1 MSDYQFDTKCIQ
13 SGYHPGNAEPRT
25 LPIYQSTTYKYDNAD
40 TLGQLFDLKAEGH
53 MYSRISNPTLAA
65 VEEKLADL
73 EGGVGAMLVSSGQ
86 SANLLAVF
94 NICSAGQNLVAM
106 NNVYGGTINLLS
118 VTMARMGIEVRYA
131 NDRMT
136 DEQVEA
142 LFDENTRLF
151 FGETINNPALTVF
164 DISRYAA
171 IAHRH
176 GVPLVVDNTFATPLL
191 CRPFEF
197 GADIVTHSTSK
208 YMDGHANVLG
218 GVVIDSG
225 KFDWE
230 ASGKFPELTTPD
242 ESYHG
247 VVYTKQF
254 GRAAYVTKARVQLL
268 RDFGCTMAP
277 ISAYL
282 LNLGLESMPL
292 RVRKHS
298 ENALQVA
305 RFLENQPQVLWVNY
319 PKLESSPS
327 YALAEKYLPLGASG
341 VVSFGVKGGREA
353 AMKLMNSLRL
363 AQIVVHVADAR
374 TCVLHP
380 ASTTHRQLTDQQL
393 KDCGIGPEF
402 IRFSVGIEDVSDII
416 ADLQQAL
423 AQLDE

>member
-142 LFDENTRLF
+142 LFDENTRLL

-277 ISAYL
+277 IAAYL

-305 RFLENQPQVLWVNY
+305 RFLETQPQVLWVNY

-327 YALAEKYLPLGASG
+327 HVLAEKYLPLGASG

>member
-1 MSDYQFDTKCIQ
+1 MSSYEFDTKCIQ
-13 SGYHPGNAEPRT
+13 SGYHPGNGEPRT

-94 NICSAGQNLVAM
+94 NICSAGQNLIAM
-106 NNVYGGTINLLS
+106 NNIYGGTINLLS
-118 VTMARMGIEVRYA
+118 VTLARMGIEVRYIH
-131 NDRMT
+131 DRMT
-136 DEQVEA
+136 DDEVDA
-142 LFDENTRLF
+142 LFDDKTRLV
-151 FGETINNPALTVF
+151 FGETITNPALTVL
-164 DISRYAA
+164 DISRYAS

-225 KFDWE
+225 NFNWE

-277 ISAYL
+277 VAAYL

-292 RVRKHS
+292 RVRRHS
-298 ENALQVA
+298 ENALAVA
-305 RFLENQPQVLWVNY
+305 EFLEKQPQVLWVNY
-319 PKLESSPS
+319 PRLKSSP
-327 YALAEKYLPLGASG
+327 YYHLAEKYLPLGASG

-393 KDCGIGPEF
+393 KDSGIGPEF
-402 IRFSVGIEDVSDII
+402 IRFSVGIEDVRDIL
-416 ADLQQAL
+416 ADLRQAL
-423 AQLDE
+423 GQLD

>member
-230 ASGKFPELTTPD
+230 DSGKFLELTTPD

>member
-1 MSDYQFDTKCIQ
+1 MSSYEFDTKCIQ
-13 SGYHPGNAEPRT
+13 SGYHPGNGEPRT

-94 NICSAGQNLVAM
+94 NICSAGQNLIAM
-106 NNVYGGTINLLS
+106 NNIYGGTINLLS
-118 VTMARMGIEVRYA
+118 VTLARMGIEVRYI
-131 NDRMT
+131 NDKMT
-136 DEQVEA
+136 DEQVDA
-142 LFDENTRLF
+142 LFDGNTRLV
-151 FGETINNPALTVF
+151 FGETITNPALTVL

-225 KFDWE
+225 NFDWE
-230 ASGKFPELTTPD
+230 GSGKFPELTTPD

-247 VVYTKQF
+247 VVYTQQF
-254 GRAAYVTKARVQLL
+254 GKAAYVTKARVQLL

-277 ISAYL
+277 VAAYL

-292 RVRKHS
+292 RVRRHS
-298 ENALQVA
+298 ENALEVA
-305 RFLENQPQVLWVNY
+305 KFLKAQPQVLWVNY
-319 PKLESSPS
+319 PKLPSSP
-327 YALAEKYLPLGASG
+327 YCHLAERYLPLGASG
-341 VVSFGVKGGREA
+341 VVSFGVRGGREA

-393 KDCGIGPEF
+393 ADSGIGPEF
-402 IRFSVGIEDVSDII
+402 IRFSVGIEDVRDII
-416 ADLQQAL
+416 ADLKQAL
-423 AQLDE
+423 AQLG

>member
-1 MSDYQFDTKCIQ
+1 MSSYEFDTKCIQ
-13 SGYHPGNAEPRT
+13 SGYHPGNGEPRT

-94 NICSAGQNLVAM
+94 NICSAGQNLIAM
-106 NNVYGGTINLLS
+106 NNIYGGTINLLS
-118 VTMARMGIEVRYA
+118 VTLARMGIEVRYI
-131 NDRMT
+131 NDKMT
-136 DEQVEA
+136 DDEVDA
-142 LFDENTRLF
+142 LFDDKTRLV
-151 FGETINNPALTVF
+151 FGETITNPALSVL
-164 DISRYAA
+164 DISRYAS

-176 GVPLVVDNTFATPLL
+176 GVPLIVDNTFATPLL

-225 KFDWE
+225 NFDWE

-277 ISAYL
+277 VAAYL

-292 RVRKHS
+292 RVRRHS
-298 ENALQVA
+298 ENALAVA
-305 RFLENQPQVLWVNY
+305 EFLEKQPQVLWVNY
-319 PKLESSPS
+319 PRLKSSP
-327 YALAEKYLPLGASG
+327 YYHLAEKYLPLGASG

-393 KDCGIGPEF
+393 KDSGIGPEF
-402 IRFSVGIEDVSDII
+402 IRFSVGIEDVRDIL

-423 AQLDE
+423 AQLD

>member
-1 MSDYQFDTKCIQ
+1 MSSYEFDTKCIQ
-13 SGYHPGNAEPRT
+13 SGYHPGNGEPRT

-94 NICSAGQNLVAM
+94 NICSAGQNLIAM
-106 NNVYGGTINLLS
+106 NNIYGGTINLLS
-118 VTMARMGIEVRYA
+118 VTLARMGIEVRYI
-131 NDRMT
+131 NDKMT
-136 DEQVEA
+136 DKQVDA
-142 LFDENTRLF
+142 LFDGNTRLV
-151 FGETINNPALTVF
+151 FGETITNPALTVL

-225 KFDWE
+225 NFDWE
-230 ASGKFPELTTPD
+230 CSGKFPELTTPD

-247 VVYTKQF
+247 VVYTQQF
-254 GRAAYVTKARVQLL
+254 GKAAYVTKARVQLL

-277 ISAYL
+277 VAAYL

-292 RVRKHS
+292 RVRRHS
-298 ENALQVA
+298 ENALEVA
-305 RFLENQPQVLWVNY
+305 KFLEAQPQVLWVNY
-319 PKLESSPS
+319 PKLPSSP
-327 YALAEKYLPLGASG
+327 YCHLAEKYLPLGASG
-341 VVSFGVKGGREA
+341 VVSFGVRGGREA

-393 KDCGIGPEF
+393 ADSGIGPEF
-402 IRFSVGIEDVSDII
+402 IRFSVGIEDVRDII
-416 ADLQQAL
+416 ADLKQAL
-423 AQLDE
+423 AQLG

>member
-142 LFDENTRLF
+142 LFDEKTRLF

-230 ASGKFPELTTPD
+230 DSGKFPELTTPD

-305 RFLENQPQVLWVNY
+305 RFLETQPQVLWVNY